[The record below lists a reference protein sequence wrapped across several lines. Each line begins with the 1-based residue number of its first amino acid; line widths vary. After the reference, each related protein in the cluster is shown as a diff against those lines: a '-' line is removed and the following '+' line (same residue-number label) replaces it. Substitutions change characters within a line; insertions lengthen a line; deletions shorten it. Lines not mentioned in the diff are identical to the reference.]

1 MNAYQEA
8 LLRIIELEDKL
19 KMADAK
25 AGLAHGQNVDLGNQL
40 RATFALLVKARDLLT
55 ITALESP
62 LRRDIMELIAEI
74 DSFYPRGE

>member
-25 AGLAHGQNVDLGNQL
+25 AGLAHGQNVDLGN
-40 RATFALLVKARDLLT
+40 
-55 ITALESP
+55 
-62 LRRDIMELIAEI
+62 
-74 DSFYPRGE
+74 